1 MDPKTNQNL
10 LYNKHGIS
18 NHWTKN
24 GPGKNVTI
32 GQPFG
37 KRGREGGQETIEIL
51 EENRGEFFY
60 NL

>member
-1 MDPKTNQNL
+1 MDPKTNKNL

-18 NHWTKN
+18 DHWTKN

-37 KRGREGGQETIEIL
+37 KRGREGGRARNYRNTRRKQGRIFL
-51 EENRGEFFY
+51 
-60 NL
+60 